1 MSFRSVMMILA
12 LIVGSVNAESLFSS
26 VSSGKGCTAVPVDKC
41 DAKNNCL
48 ST

>member
-12 LIVGSVNAESLFSS
+12 LIVGSVNAQSLFSS
-26 VSSGKGCTAVPVDKC
+26 VSSGCTAVPVDKC

>member
-1 MSFRSVMMILA
+1 MSSVMMILA
-12 LIVGSVNAESLFSS
+12 LIVGSVCYAESLFSS
-26 VSSGKGCTAVPVDKC
+26 VSSGCTAVPVDKC